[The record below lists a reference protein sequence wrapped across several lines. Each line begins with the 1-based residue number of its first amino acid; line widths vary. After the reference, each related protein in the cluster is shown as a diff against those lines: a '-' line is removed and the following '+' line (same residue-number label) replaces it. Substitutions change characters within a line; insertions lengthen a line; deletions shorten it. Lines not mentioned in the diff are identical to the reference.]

1 MEQSHDWVT
10 LTQVNR
16 ATHFILVNICH
27 QFSGWSALGT
37 FFLSYQILS
46 SLPVFKDAV
55 FLPRSKT
62 YLYQAWNMT
71 DLRLRG
77 LAKDADRV
85 FYHYTSVKI
94 LTISPFKFLF
104 GLSPTICNYQLTAAL
119 KGNPFERKH
128 MWRPKPTQSSINFLG
143 KPFVLPP
150 GMKFIYRKF
159 YLFLDHRVN
168 NRSPQIVFWDPI
180 SALSF
185 IDLWTISCI
194 YGVFLLRQ
202 CTWYFHFMRQWEWK
216 CKLGVFPVTS

>member
-1 MEQSHDWVT
+1 MAAKELDSFHRKIIWIKYESRDGTVT
-10 LTQVNR
+10 WLGHTYPSASGNS
-16 ATHFILVNICH
+16 FFLSNICH

-62 YLYQAWNMT
+62 NLYQAWNLT
-71 DLRLRG
+71 DFRLRG

-128 MWRPKPTQSSINFLG
+128 MWRPKPTQSSTNFLG

-150 GMKFIYRKF
+150 GMKFI
-159 YLFLDHRVN
+159 
-168 NRSPQIVFWDPI
+168 
-180 SALSF
+180 
-185 IDLWTISCI
+185 
-194 YGVFLLRQ
+194 
-202 CTWYFHFMRQWEWK
+202 
-216 CKLGVFPVTS
+216 